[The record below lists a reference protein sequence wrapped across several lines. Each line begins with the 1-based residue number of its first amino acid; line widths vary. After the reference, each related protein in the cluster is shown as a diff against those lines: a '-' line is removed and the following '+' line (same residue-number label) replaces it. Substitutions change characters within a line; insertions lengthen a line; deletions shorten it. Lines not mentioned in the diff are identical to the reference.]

1 MSSPLHRPAPD
12 SGGVATWMICMEY
25 CESDLDKRIYGDD
38 APETKVLGATGLAL
52 SAADVLAFAL
62 QIAEGMA
69 YVHRVRDLK
78 GELMSHLDL
87 KPENILLARSD
98 RGANAEPGTVGNAL
112 AWVCKVADFG
122 MDDGA
127 DASSSSTLVRTASPS
142 ASDSGQWVGTPEYMS

>member
-1 MSSPLHRPAPD
+1 
-12 SGGVATWMICMEY
+12 MICMEY
-25 CESDLDKRIYGDD
+25 CESDLDKRIYGDS
-38 APETKVLGATGLAL
+38 APETKVLGVKALIL

-69 YVHRVRDLK
+69 YVHGVRDLK
-78 GELMSHLDL
+78 GQLMMHLDL

-98 RGANAEPGTVGNAL
+98 CGANSEPGTVGDAS

-127 DASSSSTLVRTASPS
+127 EASSSSSSSSAASWWSRASGS
-142 ASDSGQWVGTPEYMS
+142 ASAASSTNEI